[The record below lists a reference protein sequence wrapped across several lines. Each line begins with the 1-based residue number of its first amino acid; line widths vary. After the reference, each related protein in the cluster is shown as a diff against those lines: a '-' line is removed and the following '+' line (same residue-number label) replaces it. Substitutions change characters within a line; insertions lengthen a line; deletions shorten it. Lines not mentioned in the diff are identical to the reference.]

1 MGRCV
6 PPTWYSRPVSESLG
20 PCLQNVLLAM
30 IIADDDVDPDE
41 VAAAEKAY
49 GDVVGQPLPQGE
61 LARSA
66 DDAKAA
72 NRSPAEVL
80 QCLPADLAP
89 DLQEKVLGAAFQV
102 ASADGFVLEEEDE
115 LLQAVARAVG
125 MDDARARTV
134 LASFM
139 G

>member
-1 MGRCV
+1 
-6 PPTWYSRPVSESLG
+6 
-20 PCLQNVLLAM
+20 M

-49 GDVVGQPLPQGE
+49 GDVVGQPLPAGE

-66 DDAKAA
+66 TDAKAA
-72 NRSPAEVL
+72 NRHPSEVL
-80 QCLPADLAP
+80 QCLPTNLEP
-89 DLQEKVLGAAFQV
+89 ELQEKVLGAAFQV

-115 LLQAVARAVG
+115 LLQAVAKAVG
-125 MDDARARTV
+125 MDAARARTV